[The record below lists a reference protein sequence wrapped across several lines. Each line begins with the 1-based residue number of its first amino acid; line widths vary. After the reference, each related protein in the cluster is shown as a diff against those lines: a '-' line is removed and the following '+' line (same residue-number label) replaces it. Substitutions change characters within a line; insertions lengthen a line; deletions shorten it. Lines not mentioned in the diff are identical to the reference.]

1 MNEIVGYARE
11 CINTPFRHQG
21 RLCGYGRFLADGK
34 TYAGGL
40 DCAGVIIHCA
50 KRLGIEHVDMQ
61 GYGRLP
67 FKDLLQEFLNSQPNL
82 LLVPK
87 PEMVAGDVI
96 LMRIKAAPGH
106 LGIYAGNGYM
116 IHAYDDVGRT
126 VEQRIDDA
134 WLKKITAVYRFVV

>member
-11 CINTPFRHQG
+11 CISTPFRHQG
-21 RLCGYGRFLADGK
+21 RVCGYGKKFGDA
-34 TYAGGL
+34 YCGGL
-40 DCAGVIIHCA
+40 DCAGVVIHCA
-50 KRLGIEHVDMQ
+50 KRLGIEHADMQ

-67 FKDLLQEFLNSQPNL
+67 FKDLLQEFLNSQPAL
-82 LLVPK
+82 MLVPK
-87 PEMVAGDVI
+87 AEMAAGDVI

-126 VEQRIDDA
+126 VEQRIDDV

>member
-21 RLCGYGRFLADGK
+21 RVCGVA
-34 TYAGGL
+34 L
-40 DCAGVIIHCA
+40 DCAGVVVHCA
-50 KRLGIEHVDMQ
+50 TRLALEHADMQ
-61 GYGRLP
+61 GYPRLP
-67 FKDLLQEFLNSQPNL
+67 FKNTLQEFLSAQPNL
-82 LLVPK
+82 IEVPI
-87 PEMVAGDVI
+87 PEMAEGDVI
-96 LMRIKAAPGH
+96 LMRIKAAPQH

-134 WLKKITAVYRFVV
+134 WLKKITAVYRFVK

>member
-21 RLCGYGRFLADGK
+21 RVCGTA
-34 TYAGGL
+34 L
-40 DCAGVIIHCA
+40 DCAGVVVHCA
-50 KRLGIEHVDMQ
+50 TRLGIEHADMQ

-67 FKDLLQEFLNSQPNL
+67 FKDQLQAFLNSQPNL
-82 LLVPK
+82 MLVPVS
-87 PEMVAGDVI
+87 EMAAGDVI
-96 LMRIKAAPGH
+96 LMKIKAAPGH

-126 VEQRIDDA
+126 VEQRIDEA
-134 WLKKITAVYRFVV
+134 WLKKITAVYRFVQ